1 MKILCFHP
9 ALAPYRVDFF
19 NLLSRY
25 AEFKIVFLQDNLLN
39 QKFDQ
44 KELSRQLEA
53 SFEIW
58 DGCKIKGQHIR
69 FGLNRIIR
77 RENPDV
83 ILGYESGIMAVQ
95 MILWKKLHPW
105 RHVRLWTMLDDS
117 PEQVR
122 SRRGL
127 RRTVRDWVMRNVE
140 KVIVPSQAAAEA
152 FVAHDRRFASGLFS
166 VVPIIHDAN
175 SMRKNAREIYSL
187 GKAWRRA
194 NCPETWN
201 RVMLFVGRLAKEKNL
216 HWLVE
221 MMKDVADGFG
231 LLIVGDGDERPSL
244 VRQISELELD
254 SRVRLVGRFE
264 GDSLYGIISA
274 SDVLVLPST
283 LEPFGA
289 VVAEGLILGTPCLV
303 SDRCGAASLI
313 EDGYNGCVFKCND
326 ASSFKK
332 AILQLPPRIDHSMLN
347 VNLEDAVKNLV
358 RKE

>member
-19 NLLSRY
+19 NLLARF
-25 AEFKIVFLQDNLLN
+25 AELKIVFLQENLLN

-44 KELSRQLEA
+44 NSLSRKLQVP
-53 SFEIW
+53 FEIW
-58 DGCKIKGQHIR
+58 NGYKIKGQHLR
-69 FGLNRIIR
+69 LGVGRIIK

-83 ILGYESGIMAVQ
+83 ILGYESGLLMIQ
-95 MILWKKLHPW
+95 LILWRKIHS
-105 RHVRLWTMLDDS
+105 RQRIHLWTMLDDS
-117 PEQVR
+117 PEQVC
-122 SRRGL
+122 SRRGF
-127 RRTVRDWVMRNVE
+127 RRIVRDWVMRNVD
-140 KVIVPSQAAAEA
+140 KAIVPSQAAAEA
-152 FVAHDRRFASGLFS
+152 YAAQDRRFASGLFS

-332 AILQLPPRIDHSMLN
+332 AILQLPPRRGHSILRI
-347 VNLEDAVKNLV
+347 NLEDFVKHLIFS
-358 RKE
+358 